1 MGETEAVSRASG
13 WHRPANRPQ
22 GARAARRIRP
32 ELEPRWAHLRSRPF
46 LYAEPFQTGG
56 GALPPRARGEGG
68 VERGPT
74 PGRPRWW
81 LVASRLPPTGHAGD
95 WNPGRGSG
103 LRAGEEG
110 LTAPRSSEGPPGGA
124 GAGVGGA
131 PEAWHPRPCH
141 TVCEVSP
148 AGLCSH
154 HLPSP
159 PACSLAAALA
169 HLAAGRG
176 EPRLGAPGR
185 LSRMLRGWEPC
196 RCHGRSSLCCC
207 PPLHQALKP
216 GRPRP
221 QVQPTPAFGF
231 SFRQVFRVLS
241 RLLRLSLETVPLTW
255 FRLAPSHIG
264 TSGVPAPTGILCS
277 VPGVLR
283 TWCPLFCST
292 FAPNRSPPCGMLA
305 RG

>member
-1 MGETEAVSRASG
+1 VSRASG

-95 WNPGRGSG
+95 WNPGGGSG

-124 GAGVGGA
+124 GAGVGGRQRRGILDPAIQSARLVLPGSA
-131 PEAWHPRPCH
+131 PITSHPLPPAPSQLPWLTWRQDAGSRGWGLRGGCRACSGAGSRAAATAAVLSAAARPCIRLLNQAG
-141 TVCEVSP
+141 P
-148 AGLCSH
+148 AHRS
-154 HLPSP
+154 SP
-159 PACSLAAALA
+159 PPLSVSLS
-169 HLAAGRG
+169 GK
-176 EPRLGAPGR
+176 
-185 LSRMLRGWEPC
+185 S
-196 RCHGRSSLCCC
+196 
-207 PPLHQALKP
+207 
-216 GRPRP
+216 
-221 QVQPTPAFGF
+221 FGF
-231 SFRQVFRVLS
+231 SLDS
-241 RLLRLSLETVPLTW
+241 
-255 FRLAPSHIG
+255 
-264 TSGVPAPTGILCS
+264 
-277 VPGVLR
+277 
-283 TWCPLFCST
+283 
-292 FAPNRSPPCGMLA
+292 
-305 RG
+305 